1 MKKNETV
8 VDNDGVLRL
17 NENIEEGL
25 DHKDLQIYFKENNFQ
40 IIENIDIN
48 QMNQKNQHNF
58 YRQRISNQ
66 GNHEL

>member
-1 MKKNETV
+1 M
-8 VDNDGVLRL
+8 

-48 QMNQKNQHNF
+48 QMNQKNQHNV